1 MITIHRNKMSLKD
14 QVEDI
19 VVDWSDDIV
28 NFLNEN
34 DPKHWRKIINEL
46 QKAFVASSESI
57 LENMYDEKGWND

>member
-14 QVEDI
+14 QAEDI

-46 QKAFVASSESI
+46 QKSFCCFF
-57 LENMYDEKGWND
+57 

>member
-14 QVEDI
+14 QAEDI
-19 VVDWSDDIV
+19 VVDWSDDII

-34 DPKHWRKIINEL
+34 DHKHWRKIINEL